1 MKSPKCHYSVFPL
14 LQNTGCRMQ
23 MVEFYFQL
31 LLVSKQSA
39 TTEHFKNSGP
49 ICRHKDIMRRLTGG
63 SLGSILFSQQAKPN
77 TDAYPSLLLLT
88 ARNPAS
94 QYCYKAGRDTLSN
107 VIFK

>member
-49 ICRHKDIMRRLTGG
+49 ICRHKDFTED
-63 SLGSILFSQQAKPN
+63 S
-77 TDAYPSLLLLT
+77 
-88 ARNPAS
+88 
-94 QYCYKAGRDTLSN
+94 AGRAEDQYSLCRPNQIPMLLPALPARPVLLQSR
-107 VIFK
+107 

>member
-63 SLGSILFSQQAKPN
+63 SLGSILFSLAKPN
-77 TDAYPSLLLLT
+77 TDAYPCFSSQLGH
-88 ARNPAS
+88 PAS
-94 QYCYKAGRDTLSN
+94 QCCYKAGRDTLSN